1 MYQLIYYSTADATLT
16 KGDINSI
23 LTQARTFNAK
33 NDISGCLLFH
43 EGFFLQI
50 LEGEETIVKELYE
63 KIKKDTRHSGIKFL
77 VDGETKERAF
87 NKWSMAYRELDA
99 NDLDEISKMLLD
111 ENLVSLSEV
120 TANPTHATRI
130 FWHMAQEFIKG

>member
-1 MYQLIYYSTADATLT
+1 MYQLIYYSTASAALT
-16 KGDINSI
+16 KDDIEDI
-23 LTQARTFNAK
+23 LNQARTFNAA

-50 LEGEETIVKELYE
+50 LEGDETVVKELFE
-63 KIKKDTRHSGIKFL
+63 KIKKDTRHTGVKFL
-77 VDGETKERAF
+77 VDGETTERAF
-87 NKWSMAYRELDA
+87 NKWRMAYRELDA

-120 TANPTHATRI
+120 TDNPTHATRI
-130 FWHMAQEFIKG
+130 FWHMAQEFLKG